1 MRRVP
6 INFILTEVKLLKD
19 EREKHLDRLSN
30 ACVFLMR
37 KYGVRPF
44 PELQL
49 SLVPL
54 DMVKHNDGR
63 ISLLKGR
70 YTRTTDT
77 IEIFEGKDAV
87 LGLMHEFHHALD
99 ARRGIVSK
107 GTAQAPGMD
116 PEGEAEVHKRAL
128 ADLYEFR
135 VWEIAYT
142 LELAK
147 QRQEN
152 AFRIR
157 KKREGEAS
165 CSRRQ

>member
-1 MRRVP
+1 MRACT
-6 INFILTEVKLLKD
+6 FLT
-19 EREKHLDRLSN
+19 
-30 ACVFLMR
+30 R

-54 DMVKHNDGR
+54 DMVNHDDGG

-70 YTRTTDT
+70 YTRATDT
-77 IEIFEGKDAV
+77 IEIFDGKDAL

-116 PEGEAEVHKRAL
+116 PKREAEIEKRAL
-128 ADLYEFR
+128 ADLSEFQ
-135 VWEIAYT
+135 VWQIGYNLEITRRRIERAEY
-142 LELAK
+142 
-147 QRQEN
+147 
-152 AFRIR
+152 IR
-157 KKREGEAS
+157 KRKNGSLGATQQSPDKEA
-165 CSRRQ
+165 